1 LIDGLMCMC
10 VRRYFVHLSQRG
22 DRMKFDLEQA
32 AVEARQCA
40 DLLSQAQYHVAN
52 ARKIDEQEREQRR
65 RQEEERE
72 ALRQKHLQE
81 QVGTQTDRHRQTDRQ
96 TDRQT
101 QRRREE
107 ERETLRQKHLQEQV
121 DTHTD
126 RHRQTD
132 THRDD
137 DRGKTERCT
146 QMETPT
152 GTGRHTHTQ
161 K

>member
-1 LIDGLMCMC
+1 MSTRLSVSVC
-10 VRRYFVHLSQRG
+10 RYFQYLSQRG

-81 QVGTQTDRHRQTDRQ
+81 QVLSHCCFNIT
-96 TDRQT
+96 
-101 QRRREE
+101 
-107 ERETLRQKHLQEQV
+107 
-121 DTHTD
+121 
-126 RHRQTD
+126 
-132 THRDD
+132 
-137 DRGKTERCT
+137 
-146 QMETPT
+146 
-152 GTGRHTHTQ
+152 
-161 K
+161 